1 LHDPFSPPPIRVR
14 RRVAS
19 RLMSVEAATYVLVVL
34 VATALI
40 LYFFIRNRT

>member
-1 LHDPFSPPPIRVR
+1 LDEFSPPPIRMR

-19 RLMSVEAATYVLVVL
+19 RLISVEAVTYLLVVL
-34 VATALI
+34 VAVALI